1 MLKLLKLLKAYKKES
16 ILSPVFKLVEV
27 AFELTIPLLVANII
41 DVGIGTGNKPYIVK
55 MCALMGLF
63 GVLGLACTLAAQYFA
78 AKAQARITELNG
90 QINDTRTD
98 LTAAQ
103 SEYDYLSTKMSD
115 ITSRASLQDVAEG
128 QLGLVKA
135 DQSQITY
142 IQLEEQSVIEKTGSD
157 AGRVL
162 VGIRTAALNLLD
174 SFNP

>member
-1 MLKLLKLLKAYKKES
+1 MTTVLLHTGQTAPILEPRQPEMRVVRGGKHGLNRARQFAAVALHVIAAALL
-16 ILSPVFKLVEV
+16 
-27 AFELTIPLLVANII
+27 
-41 DVGIGTGNKPYIVK
+41 
-55 MCALMGLF
+55 
-63 GVLGLACTLAAQYFA
+63 LGLIFSVGHS
-78 AKAQARITELNG
+78 QARITELNG

>member
-1 MLKLLKLLKAYKKES
+1 MVQIIRG
-16 ILSPVFKLVEV
+16 ILVDVVVQPVGVQQVAVGAPAEQRVAGGVVGGVVVAGHVDGLARLDVPLVLGV
-27 AFELTIPLLVANII
+27 Q
-41 DVGIGTGNKPYIVK
+41 
-55 MCALMGLF
+55 
-63 GVLGLACTLAAQYFA
+63 GVLVVLGVADD
-78 AKAQARITELNG
+78 EE
-90 QINDTRTD
+90 INDTRTD

>member
-1 MLKLLKLLKAYKKES
+1 MTTVLLHTGQTAPKLETRQPELRMVRGGKHGLNRARQFASVMLRVVAVALL
-16 ILSPVFKLVEV
+16 
-27 AFELTIPLLVANII
+27 
-41 DVGIGTGNKPYIVK
+41 
-55 MCALMGLF
+55 
-63 GVLGLACTLAAQYFA
+63 LGLVFSVVHS
-78 AKAQARITELNG
+78 QARITELNG
-90 QINDTRTD
+90 QINSTRTD

-157 AGRVL
+157 AGQL
-162 VGIRTAALNLLD
+162 LAGIRTAALNLLD

>member
-1 MLKLLKLLKAYKKES
+1 MTTVLLHTGQTAPILEPRQPEMRVVRGGKHGLNRARQFAAVALHVIAAALL
-16 ILSPVFKLVEV
+16 
-27 AFELTIPLLVANII
+27 
-41 DVGIGTGNKPYIVK
+41 
-55 MCALMGLF
+55 
-63 GVLGLACTLAAQYFA
+63 LGLIFSVVYSH
-78 AKAQARITELNG
+78 AKLTELSG
-90 QINDTRTD
+90 QINEANTQ
-98 LTAAQ
+98 LAAAQ

>member
-1 MLKLLKLLKAYKKES
+1 MTTVLLHTGQTAPILEPRQPEMRVVRGGKHGLNRARQFAAVALHVIAAALL
-16 ILSPVFKLVEV
+16 
-27 AFELTIPLLVANII
+27 
-41 DVGIGTGNKPYIVK
+41 
-55 MCALMGLF
+55 
-63 GVLGLACTLAAQYFA
+63 LGLIFSVVHS
-78 AKAQARITELNG
+78 QARITELNG

-162 VGIRTAALNLLD
+162 VGIRTAALNLMD
-174 SFNP
+174 SYNP

>member
-1 MLKLLKLLKAYKKES
+1 MTTVLLHTGQTAPILEPRQPEMRVVRGGKHGLNRARQFVALHVIAAALL
-16 ILSPVFKLVEV
+16 
-27 AFELTIPLLVANII
+27 
-41 DVGIGTGNKPYIVK
+41 
-55 MCALMGLF
+55 
-63 GVLGLACTLAAQYFA
+63 LGMIFSVVHS
-78 AKAQARITELNG
+78 QARITELNG

-135 DQSQITY
+135 EQSQITY

>member
-1 MLKLLKLLKAYKKES
+1 MTTVLLHTGQTAPILEPRQPEMRVVRGGKHGLNRARQFAAVALYVIAAALL
-16 ILSPVFKLVEV
+16 
-27 AFELTIPLLVANII
+27 
-41 DVGIGTGNKPYIVK
+41 
-55 MCALMGLF
+55 
-63 GVLGLACTLAAQYFA
+63 LGLIFSVVHS
-78 AKAQARITELNG
+78 QARITELNG

-142 IQLEEQSVIEKTGSD
+142 TQLEEQSVIEKTGSD

>member
-1 MLKLLKLLKAYKKES
+1 MKTRGTRTMLAYVLVFALAVLLAVFCTLHEEQFLDKAICK
-16 ILSPVFKLVEV
+16 
-27 AFELTIPLLVANII
+27 
-41 DVGIGTGNKPYIVK
+41 IGTATYYIPSFW
-55 MCALMGLF
+55 L
-63 GVLGLACTLAAQYFA
+63 GVVLVLIFSVVHS
-78 AKAQARITELNG
+78 QARITELNG
-90 QINDTRTD
+90 QINDTRTG

>member
-1 MLKLLKLLKAYKKES
+1 MTTVLLHTGQTAPILEPRQPEMRVVRGGKHGLNRARQFAAVALHVIAAALL
-16 ILSPVFKLVEV
+16 
-27 AFELTIPLLVANII
+27 
-41 DVGIGTGNKPYIVK
+41 
-55 MCALMGLF
+55 
-63 GVLGLACTLAAQYFA
+63 LGLIFSVVHS
-78 AKAQARITELNG
+78 QARITELNG
-90 QINDTRTD
+90 QINDTRTG

-103 SEYDYLSTKMSD
+103 CEYDYLSTKMSD

>member
-1 MLKLLKLLKAYKKES
+1 MTTVLLHTGQTAPILEPRQPEMRVVRGGKHGLNRARQFAAVALHVIAAALL
-16 ILSPVFKLVEV
+16 
-27 AFELTIPLLVANII
+27 
-41 DVGIGTGNKPYIVK
+41 
-55 MCALMGLF
+55 
-63 GVLGLACTLAAQYFA
+63 LGLIFSVVHS
-78 AKAQARITELNG
+78 QARITELNG

-135 DQSQITY
+135 DPIQITY

>member
-1 MLKLLKLLKAYKKES
+1 MTTVLLHTGQTALILEPRQPEMRVVRGGKHGLNRARQFAAVALYVIAAALL
-16 ILSPVFKLVEV
+16 
-27 AFELTIPLLVANII
+27 
-41 DVGIGTGNKPYIVK
+41 
-55 MCALMGLF
+55 
-63 GVLGLACTLAAQYFA
+63 LGLIFSVVHS
-78 AKAQARITELNG
+78 QARITELNG
-90 QINDTRTD
+90 QINDTRTG

>member
-1 MLKLLKLLKAYKKES
+1 MTEPFKTDTPNSDRGTQHDDSFTSYRPDGTHTGTPPAGDARGTRRQARLNRARQFAAVALHVIAAALL
-16 ILSPVFKLVEV
+16 
-27 AFELTIPLLVANII
+27 
-41 DVGIGTGNKPYIVK
+41 
-55 MCALMGLF
+55 
-63 GVLGLACTLAAQYFA
+63 LGLIFSVVHS
-78 AKAQARITELNG
+78 QARITELNG

>member
-1 MLKLLKLLKAYKKES
+1 MTTVLLHTGQTAPKLEPRQPEMRVVRGGKH
-16 ILSPVFKLVEV
+16 
-27 AFELTIPLLVANII
+27 
-41 DVGIGTGNKPYIVK
+41 
-55 MCALMGLF
+55 GLNR
-63 GVLGLACTLAAQYFA
+63 ARQFA
-78 AKAQARITELNG
+78 AVALHVIAAALLLDG

-157 AGRVL
+157 AGL
-162 VGIRTAALNLLD
+162 FLAGIRTAALNLLD

>member
-1 MLKLLKLLKAYKKES
+1 MTTVLLHTGQTAPKLEPRQPEVRVVRGGKHGLNRARQFASVALHVIAVALL
-16 ILSPVFKLVEV
+16 
-27 AFELTIPLLVANII
+27 
-41 DVGIGTGNKPYIVK
+41 
-55 MCALMGLF
+55 
-63 GVLGLACTLAAQYFA
+63 LGMIFSVVHS
-78 AKAQARITELNG
+78 QARITELNG

-142 IQLEEQSVIEKTGSD
+142 IRLEEQSIIEKTGSD
-157 AGRVL
+157 AGRFL
-162 VGIRTAALNLLD
+162 AGIRTAALNLLD

>member
-1 MLKLLKLLKAYKKES
+1 MTTVLLHTGQTAPILEPRQPEMRVVRGGKHGLNRARQFAAVALHVIAAALL
-16 ILSPVFKLVEV
+16 
-27 AFELTIPLLVANII
+27 
-41 DVGIGTGNKPYIVK
+41 
-55 MCALMGLF
+55 
-63 GVLGLACTLAAQYFA
+63 LGLIFSVVHS
-78 AKAQARITELNG
+78 QARITELNG

-142 IQLEEQSVIEKTGSD
+142 IRLGESDTLERTQSAVRQWTDFIYNGAVNILGTVK
-157 AGRVL
+157 
-162 VGIRTAALNLLD
+162 
-174 SFNP
+174 

>member
-1 MLKLLKLLKAYKKES
+1 MTTVLLHTGQTAPILEPRQPEMRVVRGGKHGLNRARQFAAVALHVIAAALL
-16 ILSPVFKLVEV
+16 
-27 AFELTIPLLVANII
+27 
-41 DVGIGTGNKPYIVK
+41 
-55 MCALMGLF
+55 
-63 GVLGLACTLAAQYFA
+63 LGLIFSVVHS
-78 AKAQARITELNG
+78 QARITELNG

-174 SFNP
+174 SFCLLYTSDAADEL

>member
-1 MLKLLKLLKAYKKES
+1 MTTVLLHTGQTAPILEPRQPEMRVVRGGKHGLNRARQLAAVALHVIAAALL
-16 ILSPVFKLVEV
+16 
-27 AFELTIPLLVANII
+27 
-41 DVGIGTGNKPYIVK
+41 
-55 MCALMGLF
+55 
-63 GVLGLACTLAAQYFA
+63 LGLIFSVVHS
-78 AKAQARITELNG
+78 QARITELNG

-174 SFNP
+174 GFNP

>member
-1 MLKLLKLLKAYKKES
+1 MTTVLLHTGQTAPILEPRQPEMRVVRGGKHGLNRARQFAAVALHVIAAALL
-16 ILSPVFKLVEV
+16 
-27 AFELTIPLLVANII
+27 
-41 DVGIGTGNKPYIVK
+41 
-55 MCALMGLF
+55 
-63 GVLGLACTLAAQYFA
+63 LGLIFSVVHS
-78 AKAQARITELNG
+78 QARITELNG

-142 IQLEEQSVIEKTGSD
+142 IQLEEQSVMEKTGSD

-174 SFNP
+174 SCNP

>member
-1 MLKLLKLLKAYKKES
+1 MTTVLLHTGQTAPILEPRQPEMRVVRGGKHGLNRARQFAAVELYVIAAALL
-16 ILSPVFKLVEV
+16 
-27 AFELTIPLLVANII
+27 
-41 DVGIGTGNKPYIVK
+41 
-55 MCALMGLF
+55 
-63 GVLGLACTLAAQYFA
+63 LGLIFSVVHS
-78 AKAQARITELNG
+78 QARITELNG
-90 QINDTRTD
+90 QINDTRTG